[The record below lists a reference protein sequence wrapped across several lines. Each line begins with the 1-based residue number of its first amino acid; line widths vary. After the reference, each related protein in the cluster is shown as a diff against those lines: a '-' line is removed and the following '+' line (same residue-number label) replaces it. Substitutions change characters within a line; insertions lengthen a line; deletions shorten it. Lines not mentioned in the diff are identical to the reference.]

1 VNVSWHHLARG
12 ERAVLEQRFR
22 LSEGVPG
29 EGERWTYVLTD
40 TRPAL
45 LEQLLHHPKVAFAD
59 GIDRRTFHV
68 AAGGPLTGRRGGL
81 LAGVSPYAPRVMK
94 LLAYG
99 LGFAGVVVI
108 ALGAAAGSGRLR
120 PDAVRDRW
128 AAWLRDPRGWLL
140 AAARSAVRAGA
151 RGIPV
156 ASPQSAAVFRIVFG
170 ALVLTYV
177 LRNPVYPEL
186 LTSNDVGGA
195 GGIFGSLVRALA
207 GHPGMVDS
215 LPFWLMGSGALFI
228 AGAGTTISYAA
239 FVAAFMA
246 WASVQSVNTTQHLVS
261 ALGIALICLL
271 PARWSDA
278 WSVDAWLARRHEPRL
293 RSRRYGYAMWVPV
306 FVLGLTLA
314 MAAMSKLRGGFDW
327 ILNGTVRYHFVT
339 DLDHA
344 LVPWGV
350 WLTRYQP
357 VAILMSAA
365 AVAAEVL
372 VITAAFSKSD
382 RYRALMGASAA
393 CLLAGFAL
401 FQGVIWPGWWLL
413 LLGFLPWHRIARR
426 VAAVGDE
433 SPALPQR
440 AVVCGVAVV
449 QVGVWIAQVEARP
462 VLSAYDMYSVTY
474 DSDEAYEA
482 ARALTYR
489 VVAMTADGSRT
500 ELCSIDYD
508 AARALTSVE
517 DVSTAERERVR
528 SLVDPC
534 LGGGRRPV
542 VLEGYRQ
549 VFNWQASR
557 FEPKRQPGEIGP
569 LSVDWLWDGP

>member
-1 VNVSWHHLARG
+1 
-12 ERAVLEQRFR
+12 
-22 LSEGVPG
+22 
-29 EGERWTYVLTD
+29 LT
-40 TRPAL
+40 
-45 LEQLLHHPKVAFAD
+45 
-59 GIDRRTFHV
+59 
-68 AAGGPLTGRRGGL
+68 
-81 LAGVSPYAPRVMK
+81 GVSPYASRGVK
-94 LLAYG
+94 LLAYLLG
-99 LGFAGVVVI
+99 LTGAVLMAFS
-108 ALGAAAGSGRLR
+108 AAAASGRLR
-120 PDAVRDRW
+120 SGTWRETYTEW
-128 AAWLRDPRGWLL
+128 ARDPLGWTL
-140 AAARSAVRAGA
+140 AAARGVMQAIE
-151 RGIPV
+151 RGIPE
-156 ASPQSAAVFRIVFG
+156 ASPQAAAIFRIVFG

-177 LRNPVYPEL
+177 MRNPVYPEL
-186 LTSNDVGGA
+186 LTANEVGAASGM
-195 GGIFGSLVRALA
+195 FGSLVRWLASYPAVVQSLSIALIAA
-207 GHPGMVDS
+207 GV
-215 LPFWLMGSGALFI
+215 LFI
-228 AGAGTTISYAA
+228 AGAGTAIAYVV
-239 FVAAFMA
+239 FVAAFLM
-246 WASVQSVNTTQHLVS
+246 WASVQAVNTTHHMVS
-261 ALGIALICLL
+261 ALAVALICLM

-278 WSVDAWLARRHEPRL
+278 WSVDAWIRRDGGQHPP
-293 RSRRYGYAMWVPV
+293 SRRYGYAIWVPM

-314 MAAMSKLRGGFDW
+314 MAALSKLRGGFDW
-327 ILNGTVRYHFVT
+327 ILNGTVRYHYVT
-339 DLDHA
+339 DLEHA

-350 WLTRYQP
+350 WLTGYQP

-365 AVAAEVL
+365 AVAAEAL

-382 RYRALMGASAA
+382 RYRALMGAAAA

-433 SPALPQR
+433 SPALVQR
-440 AVVCGVAVV
+440 AVVCGAAVV

-489 VVAMTADGSRT
+489 VVAMTADGNRT

-528 SLVDPC
+528 SLMDPC

-549 VFNWQASR
+549 VFNWRASR

-569 LSVDWLWDGP
+569 LSVDWLWDGR